1 MLPHLQLACLQSLTS
16 ESLALHLYSHPLAAL
31 PLATLADQ
39 AWYHFDHHQI
49 EAAIVLFT
57 LIQARAHVSADAYFQ
72 EVAHNSLQFL
82 ATELAQRPAA
92 ASAVSQPSPEAAL
105 LRLEAEVHLKEG
117 QLCYEQGWWA
127 DALHHL
133 ESALQIFTA
142 LQVAVGVGRSLAL
155 MGEIHRTQGHGNRAQ
170 AYSQAAA
177 TVLENT
183 PAQRDRAQALTCL
196 GLAHW
201 AEQDCAQ
208 ARQAL
213 EAALHL
219 YQSLKAPFEEGRV
232 LTWLGQVYAGQ
243 REFMF
248 ALACYEATLDLY
260 LLLPSTREV
269 EWQTAQ
275 VLTRLGYLCE
285 QTGRPELAIAPYQDA
300 LERYQRL
307 EDGVGGRHLARCL
320 GRLHEDQGRFTLALD
335 YYQQALADMPSAT
348 LTQLSLRCDDFPA

>member
-1 MLPHLQLACLQSLTS
+1 MLPHLKLTCIQSIAPTF
-16 ESLALHLYSHPLAAL
+16 LALHLYRQPLATL
-31 PLATLADQ
+31 PIVTLADQ
-39 AWYHFDHHQI
+39 AWQHFDHQQI

-57 LIQARAHVSADAYFQ
+57 LIQARAQTSADSYFQ
-72 EVAHNSLQFL
+72 EVTHNSLQFL
-82 ATELAQRPAA
+82 ATELARRTPTS
-92 ASAVSQPSPEAAL
+92 SAVSQPHPEAAL

-155 MGEIHRTQGHGNRAQ
+155 MGAIHRTQGYANRAQ

-177 TVLENT
+177 VVLENT
-183 PAQRDRAQALTCL
+183 PAQRDLAQALTCL

-201 AEQDCAQ
+201 AEQDYNPAQ
-208 ARQAL
+208 QAL
-213 EAALHL
+213 ETALHL
-219 YQSLKAPFEEGRV
+219 YQTLKMPFEEGRV
-232 LTWLGQVYAGQ
+232 LTWLGQIYGYQ

-260 LLLPSTREV
+260 LPLPQTEDV
-269 EWQTAQ
+269 ERQTAQ
-275 VLTRLGYLCE
+275 VLMRLGPLCE
-285 QTGRPELAIAPYQDA
+285 QTGRPQLAIAPYQEA

-307 EDGVGGRHLARCL
+307 GDGVGGRHLARCL

-335 YYQQALADMPSAT
+335 YYQQALADMSSAT
-348 LTQLSLRCDDFPA
+348 MAQLSLRCDDFPA